1 MKGRSITDESKRLY
15 EAVKRHWRIVE
26 ENTQLAIRIVEKAK
40 IGTVTEDELGM
51 AQQFL
56 KNIEEQQSRLA
67 QMLMTEAEK
76 MKRS

>member
-1 MKGRSITDESKRLY
+1 MHD
-15 EAVKRHWRIVE
+15 ADRHWRIVE

-56 KNIEEQQSRLA
+56 KKIEEQSRLS
-67 QMLMTEAEK
+67 QMLLTEAEK